1 MRRRSSHRS
10 PASFCYHPRV
20 STRPRV
26 CVLHVGGTIGMVRT
40 ETGYAPQPGFLGEY
54 MDAMPELRR
63 PELPTFDV
71 VSLEPLLDSADM
83 APEDWVRIAEA
94 IAARYA
100 DYTGFVVVHG
110 TDTMAY
116 TASALSFLLP
126 GLAKPVILTGS
137 QLSLTHVRS
146 DGREHIITAILLAG
160 TCEIPEVCIYFAS
173 RLLRGNRAQKVHN
186 LDFVAFDS
194 GNLPPLAHVG
204 VGIEVARHLVR
215 KPGSAGAA
223 GLTMLPQVRR
233 PEVAALRL
241 FPGIGAAMMS
251 KLLEPPLEAL
261 VLETYGVGNAPSRD
275 QALLSAIA
283 RSAAPPREVVIVN
296 CSQCHGGS
304 VRQTTYSTGAA
315 LARAGVLSGFDMT
328 PEAALTKLYCL
339 LASGLAP
346 AAVRARMQQDLAGEL
361 TPDPAS
367 ATVS

>member
-1 MRRRSSHRS
+1 
-10 PASFCYHPRV
+10 
-20 STRPRV
+20 
-26 CVLHVGGTIGMVRT
+26 MVRT
-40 ETGYAPQPGFLGEY
+40 ETGYAPQPGFLGDY
-54 MDAMPELRR
+54 MATMPELRR
-63 PELPTFDV
+63 DELPAFDV

-83 APEDWVRIAEA
+83 APEDWGRIAAA
-94 IAARYA
+94 IAERYD

-137 QLSLTHVRS
+137 QLSLTNVRS
-146 DGREHIITAILLAG
+146 DGREHIITSLLLAG
-160 TCEIPEVCIYFAS
+160 AGEIPEVCIYFAS

-204 VGIEVARHLVR
+204 VGVEVARHLVR
-215 KPGSAGAA
+215 KPGTGKMKMVP
-223 GLTMLPQVRR
+223 LVRH
-233 PEVAALRL
+233 PEVAAVRL

-251 KLLEPPLEAL
+251 KLLEPPLEGL

-275 QALLSAIA
+275 QALLTAIA
-283 RSAAPPREVVIVN
+283 NSAAPPREVVIVN

-304 VRQTTYSTGAA
+304 VRQTVYSTGAA

-339 LASGLAP
+339 LAAGLSP
-346 AAVRARMQQDLAGEL
+346 AEVRARMQLDLAGEL
-361 TPDPAS
+361 TRAPESAS
-367 ATVS
+367 SNVP